1 MRGTNFRLGSI
12 PNQIDS
18 QLALVNRVSQMINDK
33 SGTFSDRRWSAIGM
47 ENDRV
52 GYIASTAPLGIF

>member
-1 MRGTNFRLGSI
+1 MGSI
-12 PNQIDS
+12 IDN
-18 QLALVNRVSQMINDK
+18 QLALVNRLSQMINDK
-33 SGTFSDRRWSAIGM
+33 SGTFSDRRWSAIGQ